1 MSGCRSTSPT
11 GDQNLKRYSLGRNT
25 QSVDDHVTPHAV
37 LNAAQPAHGKT
48 SSAYKLL
55 AKRDRT
61 HFTLLFK
68 AATAK
73 AFTTVL
79 AGLALTFTSMPKA
92 MRLPAFVAGLCLVLI
107 MQTPGIVNL
116 PVLFTS
122 LAASSAKASK
132 AFDISDLFFSHA
144 APKASAMALLGMD
157 ETLFMAFFI
166 PFFMAFIAF
175 FAIVLSTL

>member
-48 SSAYKLL
+48 SSACKLL
-55 AKRDRT
+55 AKPDRT

-68 AATAK
+68 AATAN

-79 AGLALTFTSMPKA
+79 AGLALTFTSLPKA
-92 MRLPAFVAGLCLVLI
+92 IRLPAFVAGLCLVLI
-107 MQTPGIVNL
+107 MQMPGMVNL

-122 LAASSAKASK
+122 FAANSAKASR
-132 AFDISDLFFSHA
+132 AFDISDLFASHA
-144 APKASAMALLGMD
+144 SPKASAIPLLGMD
-157 ETLFMAFFI
+157 LTPFIAFI
-166 PFFMAFIAF
+166 PFFIAFIAF
-175 FAIVLSTL
+175 FAMLT

>member
-1 MSGCRSTSPT
+1 M
-11 GDQNLKRYSLGRNT
+11 LYSMRCSLHMEKLARC
-25 QSVDDHVTPHAV
+25 A
-37 LNAAQPAHGKT
+37 
-48 SSAYKLL
+48 KLL
-55 AKRDRT
+55 PKQDRT

-73 AFTTVL
+73 ALTTVL
-79 AGLALTFTSMPKA
+79 AGLALTFTSLPKA
-92 MRLPAFVAGLCLVLI
+92 IRLPAFVAGLCLVLI

-144 APKASAMALLGMD
+144 AANASAMARFEID
-157 ETLFMAFFI
+157 FAPFIARMAFI
-166 PFFMAFIAF
+166 PFIAFIAF
-175 FAIVLSTL
+175 LAMVRARPLEVTEQVV